1 MFSRAVRLA
10 RVRGIDVRLDPSLVL
25 IALLVGWTFGT
36 RFAAVHPLSTA
47 VAMAAAGAVLFFASI
62 LAHELAHA
70 FEALHRGLEV
80 HGITLFLF
88 GGVTEMDARSE
99 SPRDEF
105 VIAAV
110 GPYVSLLCGA
120 AFGLLATYASWL
132 FPAGLARPI
141 ADVAGLLGWL
151 NVLLAVFNLVPG
163 APLDGGRVLRAGLW
177 FVLRDRRRAVRIS
190 ARMGQ
195 LLGAGLVAFGF
206 WGVSQAGTAGLVGG
220 FWWLVIGFFLYSAA
234 RSELRQSDVETVL
247 HGRRARDLVG
257 PLPDPVAADRSLD
270 TLDAVT
276 ASGGRDL
283 LAVADAD
290 GVIGV
295 LDVHTLTELHPTDR
309 SLRSTGEVMEPVADL
324 PRVDLDAEVRELIA
338 AFAGDHRWVAIA
350 RGGDL
355 VGVVT
360 EREVAR
366 RLEALRGRSGRTGGR
381 GRRRSSH
388 GSPDRTGTGDPGGRP

>member
-36 RFAAVHPLSTA
+36 RFAAVHPLPTA

-70 FEALHRGLEV
+70 FEAMHRGLEV

-120 AFGLLATYASWL
+120 AFGLLATYAGWL
-132 FPAGLARPI
+132 FPAGVARPI

-177 FVLRDRRRAVRIS
+177 FVLRDRRRALRIS

-195 LLGAGLVAFGF
+195 LLGAALVAFGI

-234 RSELRQSDVETVL
+234 RSELRQSDVEAVL
-247 HGRRARDLVG
+247 HGRRARDLIG
-257 PLPDPVAADRSLD
+257 PLPDPVATDRPLD
-270 TLDAVT
+270 TLDAVG

-283 LAVADAD
+283 VAVADD
-290 GVIGV
+290 DRLVGV
-295 LDVHTLTELHPTDR
+295 LDVHALTELHPTDR
-309 SLRSTGEVMEPVADL
+309 SLRSAGEVMTPLDDL
-324 PRVDLDAEVRELIA
+324 PRVELDAGVRELIA

-350 RGGDL
+350 RDGQL

-366 RLEALRGRSGRTGGR
+366 RLEALRDGSGRSGRR
-381 GRRRSSH
+381 ARRRTASGH
-388 GSPDRTGTGDPGGRP
+388 PDHVGTGDPGGRP

>member
-10 RVRGIDVRLDPSLVL
+10 RLRGIDVRLDPSLVL

-36 RFAAVHPLSTA
+36 RFAAVHPLTTA

-120 AFGLLATYASWL
+120 VFGLLATYATWL
-132 FPAGLARPI
+132 FPAGVARPV

-177 FVLRDRRRAVRIS
+177 WVLRDRRRAVRIS

-195 LLGAGLVAFGF
+195 LLGAALVAFGVY
-206 WGVSQAGTAGLVGG
+206 GMARAGTAGLVGG
-220 FWWLVIGFFLYSAA
+220 FWWIVIGFFLASAA
-234 RSELRQSDVETVL
+234 RTELRQSEVDAVL
-247 HGRRARDLVG
+247 HGRRAADLVG
-257 PLPDPVAADRSLD
+257 PLPEPVTTDRLLDTVDPTEAGAGRDLIPVAAE
-270 TLDAVT
+270 
-276 ASGGRDL
+276 GR
-283 LAVADAD
+283 V
-290 GVIGV
+290 VGV
-295 LDVHTLTELHPTDR
+295 LPVAALADLHPTDR
-309 SLRSTGEVMEPVADL
+309 SLRTASEVMQTIDEL
-324 PRVDLDAEVRELIA
+324 PLVDLEAGVRELIA
-338 AFAGDHRWVAIA
+338 AFAGDHRMVRIG
-350 RGGDL
+350 RDG
-355 VGVVT
+355 VTIGVVT
-360 EREVAR
+360 EREVAGE
-366 RLEALRGRSGRTGGR
+366 LEALRGSSHRRSRRRADHRSGAADQGA
-381 GRRRSSH
+381 RS
-388 GSPDRTGTGDPGGRP
+388 

>member
-1 MFSRAVRLA
+1 MFSRAFRLVRL
-10 RVRGIDVRLDPSLVL
+10 RGIDVRLDPTLVL

-36 RFAAVHPLSTA
+36 RFAAVHPLGTA
-47 VAMAAAGAVLFFASI
+47 IAMAVGGSVLFFASI

-70 FEALHRGLEV
+70 FAALHRGLRV

-120 AFGLLATYASWL
+120 AFGLLATYAAWL
-132 FPAGLARPI
+132 FPAGVAGPV

-177 FVLRDRRRAVRIS
+177 WVLRDRRRAVRIS
-190 ARMGQ
+190 ARAGQ
-195 LLGAGLVAFGF
+195 LLGIALVAFGVYA
-206 WGVSQAGTAGLVGG
+206 VSRTGTAGLVGG
-220 FWWLVIGFFLYSAA
+220 FWWLVIGFFLWSAA
-234 RSELRQSDVETVL
+234 RSELRQSEVDAVL
-247 HGRRARDLVG
+247 HDRRASDLIG
-257 PLPDPVAADRSLD
+257 ELPDPVPADRRLDTIDAIDASGGRELLPVGAVDRVVGVVPVARLGELHAADRS
-270 TLDAVT
+270 VRT
-276 ASGGRDL
+276 AGELMD
-283 LAVADAD
+283 
-290 GVIGV
+290 
-295 LDVHTLTELHPTDR
+295 DVDH
-309 SLRSTGEVMEPVADL
+309 L
-324 PRVDLDAEVRELIA
+324 PLVDLDAGVRDLIA
-338 AFAGDHRWVAIA
+338 AFAGEHRAVRIG
-350 RGGDL
+350 RDGVP

-366 RLEALRGRSGRTGGR
+366 ALQSLRDRSPRVA
-381 GRRRSSH
+381 RRASASAH
-388 GSPDRTGTGDPGGRP
+388 VEGRP

>member
-36 RFAAVHPLSTA
+36 RFTAVHPLSTA

-70 FEALHRGLEV
+70 FEAMHRGLEV

-120 AFGLLATYASWL
+120 AFGLLATYAGWL
-132 FPAGLARPI
+132 FPAAVARPV

-177 FVLRDRRRAVRIS
+177 FVLRDRRRALRIS

-195 LLGAGLVAFGF
+195 LLGAGLVAFGV

-234 RSELRQSDVETVL
+234 RSELRQSDVEAVL

-257 PLPDPVAADRSLD
+257 PLPDPVAADRPLD
-270 TLDAVT
+270 TLDAVG

-283 LAVADAD
+283 LPVADD
-290 GVIGV
+290 DRLVGV
-295 LDVHTLTELHPTDR
+295 LDVHALTELHPTDR
-309 SLRSTGEVMEPVADL
+309 SLRTTGEVMTPLAEL
-324 PRVDLDAEVRELIA
+324 PSVELDAGVRQLIA

-350 RGGDL
+350 RDGQL

-366 RLEALRGRSGRTGGR
+366 RLESLRGGSGRTGRR
-381 GRRRSSH
+381 GRRRAAPSR
-388 GSPDRTGTGDPGGRP
+388 PDPAGTGDPGGRP